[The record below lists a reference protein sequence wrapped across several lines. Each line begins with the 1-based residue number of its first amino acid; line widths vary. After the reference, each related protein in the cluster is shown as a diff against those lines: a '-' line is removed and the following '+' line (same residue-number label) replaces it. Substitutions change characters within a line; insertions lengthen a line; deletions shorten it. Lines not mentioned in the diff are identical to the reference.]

1 MAPEIRF
8 HTLGGLQ
15 LEGSS
20 GPLRGAAAQRRS
32 LALLAVI
39 AGARDRGISRDTL
52 AAMLWP
58 ESDDEHARRAL
69 AQTLYRVRQEL
80 GAEVVS
86 GGDRLR
92 LDPAHL
98 AVDLV
103 ELDDAAARGDA
114 DRSAALYRG
123 PFLEGFAL
131 PGVPELSRWIDEE
144 RGRVAARY
152 ADVLRRAAA
161 AATASGDLTA
171 AVRWWRALLAV
182 DPLDARVVVEL
193 MRTLAAAG
201 NASGARQAARIH
213 ETLLR
218 QELEAPPDPIVAAA
232 LARLDDAPPPVAVAV
247 PPAASPTEL
256 PRTPAPP
263 LVASAP
269 AAASAPRVRR
279 RRLVRQMAVAVG
291 IVATAVLAAAQ
302 LWSRHRELEPLRVAV
317 GEIADLTGSDSSRAA
332 RALPELLTTGLGRY
346 RPLEVVSRDRL
357 YDVAAQLGA
366 LSGAGG
372 LTHAARQTG
381 AGLLVDGAL
390 YRRPDSTFRLDL
402 RLLDLERGT
411 VRASYQLEGA
421 DAFALAE
428 RATARVAADVG
439 ASRPVNASDGLE
451 TTRSLTALHLYEQGL
466 RVFYTGDGPSAER
479 LFAAAL
485 AEDST
490 FAMAAYFAF
499 RSAHDIRERA
509 HAYLALAMR
518 HAARTTERER
528 LVIRATSAA
537 EFYDPARVA
546 LAETLAAR
554 FPGEPIA
561 HVLLGEALVETS
573 GDFAGARV
581 AFRQAFTMDSLG
593 LRDGVVRCSACDAMH
608 GLVSAYMHADSLAG
622 AEREAEQWTIRQPQ
636 SAAAWLTLAS
646 VAAMRG
652 DSTRAA
658 AAFRMRRSILPYAP
672 EALLF
677 GVSLAL
683 RTGDFARAEHLLDN
697 VIQTGTPAEGLEAR
711 WWLINVRR
719 YEGRLAEALAL
730 AQRLV
735 AENPAD
741 ATARLLHAQVLYEAA
756 RPRDA
761 LAEFDSAATLQ
772 LHESDGVP
780 SVTARRRSWAM
791 THRVTV
797 LAALGDTAGIASL
810 VEPLRVTGARSGY
823 ARDHV
828 MYHYARGL
836 LLAARGSQGAADE
849 LRSAIFSP
857 NLGYTRVNVTLASL
871 YLARGQP
878 EEAVPLL
885 RAALQGSLEASN
897 LYVTHTEVH
906 ALLARAFSL
915 MRSPDSAA
923 VHRAY
928 VTRALV
934 GADAAGRARFAAL
947 PRLAYALE
955 GSGGRVR

>member
-1 MAPEIRF
+1 MAPEFRLD
-8 HTLGGLQ
+8 TLGGLQ

-98 AVDLV
+98 VVDLF

-114 DRSAALYRG
+114 DRAAALYRG

-152 ADVLRRAAA
+152 ADTLRRAAA
-161 AATASGDLTA
+161 AAAAHGDLA
-171 AVRWWRALLAV
+171 AATRWWRALLAV

-201 NASGARQAARIH
+201 NSAGARQVARIH
-213 ETLLR
+213 ETLVR
-218 QELEAPPDPIVAAA
+218 QDLEAPPDPIVAAA
-232 LARLDDAPPPVAVAV
+232 LARLDDAPPPVTVAA
-247 PPAASPTEL
+247 PPAAP
-256 PRTPAPP
+256 PRTSASP
-263 LVASAP
+263 LVAHAP
-269 AAASAPRVRR
+269 AAASAPRARR
-279 RRLVRQMAVAVG
+279 RRLVRQVTIAVG

-302 LWSRHRELEPLRVAV
+302 LWSRHRELKPLRVAV
-317 GEIADLTGSDSSRAA
+317 GEIADLTGSDSSRVA

-439 ASRPVNASDGLE
+439 ASRPVTASDGLE

-499 RSAHDIRERA
+499 RSAHDISERA

-528 LVIRATSAA
+528 LIIRATSAA

-554 FPGEPIA
+554 FPSEPIA
-561 HVLLGEALVETS
+561 HVLLGDALVETN

-581 AFRQAFTMDSLG
+581 AFRQAYTMDSLG

-608 GLVSAYMHADSLAG
+608 GLVSAYTHADSLAG
-622 AEREAEQWTIRQPQ
+622 AEREAERWTIRQPQ
-636 SAAAWLTLAS
+636 SASAWLTLAS

-652 DSTRAA
+652 DSARAA
-658 AAFRMRRSILPYAP
+658 AAFRMRRSILPYTP

-697 VIQTGTPAEGLEAR
+697 VIQTGMPAERLEAR
-711 WWLINVRR
+711 WWLVTVRR

-730 AQRLV
+730 AQQLV
-735 AENPAD
+735 AENPTD

-756 RPRDA
+756 RPREA
-761 LAEFDSAATLQ
+761 LAEFDSAGALQ
-772 LHESDGVP
+772 LREPEGVP
-780 SVTARRRSWAM
+780 SVTARRLSWAM

-857 NLGYTRVNVTLASL
+857 NLGYTRVNVTLANL

-885 RAALQGSLEASN
+885 RAALHGSLEASN

-906 ALLARAFSL
+906 ALLARAFAL

-934 GADAAGRARFAAL
+934 DADAAGRARFVSL

-955 GSGGRVR
+955 TSSTPVR

>member
-1 MAPEIRF
+1 MAPEFRLD
-8 HTLGGLQ
+8 TLGGLQ

-32 LALLAVI
+32 LALLAAI

-80 GAEVVS
+80 GAEAVS

-98 AVDLV
+98 AVDLF

-114 DRSAALYRG
+114 DRAAALYRG
-123 PFLEGFAL
+123 PFLEGFGL

-152 ADVLRRAAA
+152 ADTLRSAAA
-161 AATASGDLTA
+161 AATAGRDLA
-171 AVRWWRALLAV
+171 AATRWWRALLAV

-201 NASGARQAARIH
+201 DSAGARRAARIH
-213 ETLLR
+213 ETLVR
-218 QELEAPPDPIVAAA
+218 QELEVPPDPIVAAA
-232 LARLDDAPPPVAVAV
+232 LARLDDAPPPVAVAA
-247 PPAASPTEL
+247 PPAAPPAEPRMPTSP
-256 PRTPAPP
+256 P
-263 LVASAP
+263 VASAP
-269 AAASAPRVRR
+269 APASALPAR
-279 RRLVRQMAVAVG
+279 RRLVRQATIAVG
-291 IVATAVLAAAQ
+291 IVATAVLAAAE
-302 LWSRHRELEPLRVAV
+302 LWSRHRKLEPLRVAV
-317 GEIADLTGSDSSRAA
+317 GEIADLTGSDRSRAA

-346 RPLEVVSRDRL
+346 RPLEVVSRARL
-357 YDVAAQLGA
+357 YDVAAQLGT

-439 ASRPVNASDGLE
+439 ASRTVAASAGLE

-479 LFAAAL
+479 LFAATL

-499 RSAHDIRERA
+499 RSADDISERA

-518 HAARTTERER
+518 HAARATERER

-554 FPGEPIA
+554 FPAEPIA
-561 HVLLGEALVETS
+561 HVLLGDALVETS

-608 GLVSAYMHADSLAG
+608 GLVNAYMHADSLAC
-622 AEREAEQWTIRQPQ
+622 AEREAERWTIRQPQ

-646 VAAMRG
+646 VTAMHG
-652 DSTRAA
+652 DSARAA
-658 AAFRMRRSILPYAP
+658 AAFRMRRSILPYTP

-697 VIQTGTPAEGLEAR
+697 VIQTGTPAERLEAR
-711 WWLINVRR
+711 WWLINARR
-719 YEGRLAEALAL
+719 YEGRLAEALEL
-730 AQRLV
+730 AQLLV

-741 ATARLLHAQVLYEAA
+741 ATARLLHAQVLFEAA

-761 LAEFDSAATLQ
+761 LAEFDSAGALQ
-772 LHESDGVP
+772 LREPEGFP

-857 NLGYTRVNVTLASL
+857 NLGYTRVNVTLATL

-885 RAALQGSLEASN
+885 RAALHGSLEASN

-906 ALLARAFSL
+906 AMLARAFAL

-934 GADAAGRARFAAL
+934 GADAVGRARFAAL
-947 PRLAYALE
+947 PRLAYAPE
-955 GSGGRVR
+955 TSSTPVR